1 MFFVRSADSHT
12 HQEAFKTQERLARF
26 RERRIGSP
34 HLLHQG
40 EQFAPNGAGPLHES
54 VGQFVAGVTAVAEGR
69 NIEVPQTVEEKL
81 VEVLALGKDV
91 FLQEPLP
98 NIFGACVGT
107 VAHDA
112 GDALQDETQSQFPTI
127 VFARSALIGT
137 LLFRLGELFED
148 IAFGARFG
156 RPLHDGI
163 KMFACPSTYVR
174 VSGKDRFKFVLRRR
188 HSARHAVEFRQTDE
202 LLPRLKFIFD
212 LGPER
217 SPTGSL
223 VVLGLSERIDDLL
236 LDGAEA
242 VDDSTVFLDRRN
254 VAHHLQGIGADEM
267 LHSRLRTIALP

>member
-1 MFFVRSADSHT
+1 
-12 HQEAFKTQERLARF
+12 
-26 RERRIGSP
+26 
-34 HLLHQG
+34 
-40 EQFAPNGAGPLHES
+40 
-54 VGQFVAGVTAVAEGR
+54 
-69 NIEVPQTVEEKL
+69 
-81 VEVLALGKDV
+81 
-91 FLQEPLP
+91 
-98 NIFGACVGT
+98 
-107 VAHDA
+107 
-112 GDALQDETQSQFPTI
+112 
-127 VFARSALIGT
+127 
-137 LLFRLGELFED
+137 
-148 IAFGARFG
+148 
-156 RPLHDGI
+156 
-163 KMFACPSTYVR
+163 MFACPSTYVR
-174 VSGKDRFKFVLRRR
+174 VSGKDRSKFVLRRR

>member
-1 MFFVRSADSHT
+1 MRRKKRSRRRRHFGLPELKLQTFGNALERSFVVETKSGDFRGNVLRESADSHT

-137 LLFRLGELFED
+137 LLFRLAEFREN
-148 IAFGARFG
+148 ITFGSRLS
-156 RPLHDGI
+156 RPLHHRV
-163 KMFACPSTYVR
+163 KMHRFAPGHGLI
-174 VSGKDRFKFVLRRR
+174 SG
-188 HSARHAVEFRQTDE
+188 EN
-202 LLPRLKFIFD
+202 
-212 LGPER
+212 
-217 SPTGSL
+217 
-223 VVLGLSERIDDLL
+223 RI
-236 LDGAEA
+236 
-242 VDDSTVFLDRRN
+242 
-254 VAHHLQGIGADEM
+254 
-267 LHSRLRTIALP
+267 